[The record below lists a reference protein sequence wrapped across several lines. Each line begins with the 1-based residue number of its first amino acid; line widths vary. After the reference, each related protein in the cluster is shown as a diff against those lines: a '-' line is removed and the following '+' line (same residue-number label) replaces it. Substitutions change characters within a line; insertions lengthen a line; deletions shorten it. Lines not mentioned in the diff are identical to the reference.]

1 MRGTYFIGYARHW
14 DVTRKLVTNMFT
26 QDDCLLEYLAA
37 EKKAVFL
44 HPIEGTLGTHR
55 MGEESYSFT
64 FSDWDLLDLA

>member
-55 MGEESYSFT
+55 RKRIVLGALNILV
-64 FSDWDLLDLA
+64 FS